1 MAITDIWFNRDM
13 QAVNDL
19 VFALALQMKVES
31 HPSCQS
37 IYQRFLDTDT
47 YWNTTIVE
55 ETTND
60 GGQKETCK
68 FILPC
73 CASDNCVMTGT
84 LLSEKASQFSQN

>member
-1 MAITDIWFNRDM
+1 MITD
-13 QAVNDL
+13 
-19 VFALALQMKVES
+19 ES
-31 HPSCQS
+31 GVTSFVP
-37 IYQRFLDTDT
+37 INLPAFLDTDT
-47 YWNTTIVE
+47 YWNTTIVK

-68 FILPC
+68 SILPC